1 MQGITGLH
9 VRDVLRNPWVWP
21 AGLAVFL
28 LGFAFS
34 GQQGAVG
41 LVSLA
46 ATLQLYVP
54 PLLLIIAIPLLTRR
68 EVWAFWAARS
78 SAPGRVFVAASLGI
92 GFAVFLPLLIGTTL
106 AAFPLALSL
115 RGMGLLVL
123 ALALLVML
131 WTTLAALLATI
142 TMDATRALALG
153 LALWAL
159 GTLAYGP
166 AVVALAVNLPD
177 RPLFGLLSV
186 ALLTNPAEGIRV
198 GLLEALNVPVLVGPI
213 ALLLRDTLPGPS
225 LAWGAVS
232 SLAWSAL
239 AGTLAAATFTRRD
252 R

>member
-9 VRDVLRNPWVWP
+9 IRDVLRNPWVWP
-21 AGLAVFL
+21 AGLAVLL

-34 GQQGAVG
+34 AQQGAVG
-41 LVSLA
+41 LVSLV

-54 PLLLIIAIPLLTRR
+54 PLLLIVAIPLLTRR

-78 SAPGRVFVAASLGI
+78 SAPGRAFVAASLGI

-106 AAFPLALSL
+106 AGFPLALSVSA
-115 RGMGLLVL
+115 MGLLVL
-123 ALALLVML
+123 ALALLVTL
-131 WTTLAALLATI
+131 WTALAALLAAI

-153 LALWAL
+153 FALWAL

-166 AVVALAVNLPD
+166 AVVGLAVNLPD
-177 RPLFGLLSV
+177 RPLFGLLSA

-198 GLLEALNVPVLVGPI
+198 GLLEVLDVPVLVGPI
-213 ALLLRDTLPGPS
+213 ALLLRDTLPGPT
-225 LAWGAVS
+225 LAWGALS
-232 SLAWSAL
+232 SVAWSAL
-239 AGTLAAATFTRRD
+239 AGIFAAASFARRD